1 MEIIPSI
8 KVWRDFMFENRAR
21 KKRKN
26 ILLLIVALIFVSAFA
41 FGYYLNFGGDPNLIK
56 DNPNQSPS
64 EAAGYKIPNSLRN
77 PVTGGI
83 EANADSNVDQ
93 EEKPITNANPD
104 GLITPSTKVIFKT
117 YFTLCS
123 HMVDKESENMNDL
136 INLTATGLKNM
147 FPDWAINE
155 FSTQQVILKREIQT
169 YCPRHYI
176 IGSKDGYIAI
186 YVYSSDGVKTLYEM
200 TEDPISILT
209 EDDQKNLEYGI
220 VADSEEELQQKLEGL
235 SD

>member
-1 MEIIPSI
+1 
-8 KVWRDFMFENRAR
+8 MFENRAR

-26 ILLLIVALIFVSAFA
+26 ILLLIVALMFISAFG
-41 FGYYLNFGGDPNLIK
+41 FGYYLNFGGDTDLNK
-56 DNPNQSPS
+56 DNLNQG
-64 EAAGYKIPNSLRN
+64 EAAGYKIPSTLRN
-77 PVTGGI
+77 PVVGGI
-83 EANADSNVDQ
+83 EANADSEIDQ
-93 EEKPITNANPD
+93 EEKPITNTNPD
-104 GLITPSTKVIFKT
+104 NLITASTKVIFKT

-123 HMVDKESENMNDL
+123 HMFDKEPENMKDI
-136 INLTATGLKNM
+136 INLSESGLKSK
-147 FPDWAINE
+147 FPDWIVNE
-155 FSTQQVILKREIQT
+155 FSTQQVILKREIPT

-186 YVYSSDGVKTLYEM
+186 YVYNSDGIKILHEM

-209 EDDQKNLEYGI
+209 IDDQNNLEYGI

>member
-21 KKRKN
+21 KKRRN
-26 ILLLIVALIFVSAFA
+26 ILLLIVALIFVSAFG
-41 FGYYLNFGGDPNLIK
+41 FGYYLNFGGDLDLEK
-56 DNPNQSPS
+56 DNLNPG
-64 EAAGYKIPNSLRN
+64 ETAGYKIPSSLRN
-77 PVTGGI
+77 PVPGGI
-83 EANADSNVDQ
+83 EANADSNVNGEQDQ
-93 EEKPITNANPD
+93 IPITNTD
-104 GLITPSTKVIFKT
+104 GLITASTKVIFKT

-123 HMVDKESENMNDL
+123 HMVDKELEDKSDV
-136 INLTATGLKNM
+136 INLSELGLESK
-147 FPDWAINE
+147 FPEWSVDA

-186 YVYSSDGVKTLYEM
+186 YVYNSDGLKILHEM
-200 TEDPISILT
+200 TEYPTSILT
-209 EDDQKNLEYGI
+209 IDDQKNLEYGI